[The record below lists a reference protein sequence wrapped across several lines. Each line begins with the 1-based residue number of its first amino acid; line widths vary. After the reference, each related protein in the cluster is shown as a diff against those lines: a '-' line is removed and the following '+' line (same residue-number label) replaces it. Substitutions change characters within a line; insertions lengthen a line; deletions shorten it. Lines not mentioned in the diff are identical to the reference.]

1 MVTTPPMDFSRRC
14 RNRAPGFGP
23 EVSNAFLS
31 LDEARNNLDWHW
43 NTCEALIAGRRG
55 DEDNM
60 DIKSIQGLCDKWV
73 RDYQSFA
80 AIIEQWSTA
89 FQAFLRKASNHLDTR
104 ELQAAHILEIHY
116 IFLKMYTRSG
126 SESLNVKSRKGWL
139 DYCNNQMAWDH
150 FLPLFDRIISLASLI
165 VDSSCIFHES
175 NSRFCL
181 DSNIVAPL
189 YAVAHR
195 CRDPL
200 IRRKAVSL
208 LQSSPR
214 QEGIWD
220 SVLATK
226 AAEIVIAVEEEGL
239 GNVTSCADI
248 PDWARICDVKVNFD
262 MEGRVGTVNFSWP
275 KNGMENRRPTVVETF
290 TC

>member
-1 MVTTPPMDFSRRC
+1 MVTTPPMNFSRRC
-14 RNRAPGFGP
+14 RNIAPGFGP
-23 EVSNAFLS
+23 EVPNAFLS

-43 NTCEALIAGRRG
+43 NACEALIVGRRG

-60 DIKSIQGLCDKWV
+60 DITSIQGLCDTWAT
-73 RDYQSFA
+73 DYQNFA
-80 AIIEQWSTA
+80 ATIEQWSIA

-104 ELQAAHILEIHY
+104 ELQAAYILEIHY
-116 IFLKMYTRSG
+116 IFLRMYTRSWI
-126 SESLNVKSRKGWL
+126 EPLNVKSRKGWL
-139 DYCNNQMAWDH
+139 DCCNNQMAWDH

-165 VDSSCIFHES
+165 VDSSCTYHGS

-181 DSNIVAPL
+181 DSNVVAPL

-208 LQSSPR
+208 LRKSHR

-220 SVLATK
+220 SMMAMK
-226 AAEIVIAVEEEGL
+226 AAEIVIAIEEEGF

-262 MEGRVGTVNFSWP
+262 TEGRVGTLNFSRP
-275 KNGMENRRPTVVETF
+275 KNGMENGRPTTVETF
-290 TC
+290 TW